1 MTITREEREKMVVGS
16 EERAISQPR
25 RQGSNVASSLMGM
38 LAGLGMFFLLSVL
51 VTAAATL
58 FDVEF
63 DLLPTIGDLQQLS
76 MIAFTTTAI
85 ILAVSAMVGGYV
97 AGRIARYD
105 GTLVGLGAS
114 LWLTLVFALF
124 SGLALWIGSVS
135 GALDGFDLAGG
146 LSAIDTADL
155 TTPAVIAGSGLI
167 VVTLLGGLLGGRFGQ
182 THEMPA
188 TDTVVDLREAE
199 DTEETEVEDTRTSV

>member
-1 MTITREEREKMVVGS
+1 
-16 EERAISQPR
+16 
-25 RQGSNVASSLMGM
+25 MGM
-38 LAGLGMFFLLSVL
+38 LAGLGMFLLLSVL
-51 VTAAATL
+51 VTAGATL
-58 FDVEF
+58 FDLEF
-63 DLLPTIGDLQQLS
+63 DLLPTDDGLQQLS

-124 SGLALWIGSVS
+124 AGLTLWIGSVS

-146 LSAIDTADL
+146 LSTIDAAGL
-155 TTPAVIAGSGLI
+155 STPAVIAGSGLF

-182 THEMPA
+182 SHEIPT
-188 TDTVVDLREAE
+188 TDTVVDLRQVEDKEA
-199 DTEETEVEDTRTSV
+199 DVEDTRTSV